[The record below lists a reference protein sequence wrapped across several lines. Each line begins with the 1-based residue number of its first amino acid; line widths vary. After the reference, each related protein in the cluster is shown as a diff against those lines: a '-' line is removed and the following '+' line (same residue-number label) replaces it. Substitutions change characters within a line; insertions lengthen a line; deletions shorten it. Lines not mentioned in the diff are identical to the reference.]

1 MSDENKNNRKKAE
14 LPFFEP
20 MSSVLKYI
28 CVLNSDLTVM
38 RISDGMAEELG
49 YEKNEVTGKNFLKF
63 VDDRDGKFREI
74 LLSVFSERKIEKS
87 KVESAKTKISPEKIQ
102 AITCFRRRKKPVEC
116 TPVEIVP
123 FELNG
128 EMKALLFI
136 ENLFEVRFFLE
147 KERNER
153 VKELKCLYLLG
164 NEVESAVTDEELLLN
179 VAGHI
184 DKAMQFPEITS
195 TVITLN
201 GKEYCH
207 LKREKPVIRS
217 FREPIFIRGEKRGYI
232 QVGYHDDE
240 DFLKEEYA
248 LISSIARVLSRAMER
263 FELGRERQRYT
274 QHLEV
279 IVEERVGELEKS
291 RRRYKYLFDNAP
303 SGICISDREGDIID
317 ANRAFYHI
325 LKYPE
330 GEPVR
335 INLVRDNLYHNPEDR
350 EMLLDM
356 ADKIGRASNREFEV
370 NAFDGS
376 VIAVICSTVK
386 FEEDG
391 KVYYESILKDVTEKH
406 KMERELRKQKDILE
420 DSVKKR
426 TEVLERQRKKLMDM
440 NRKCKATSAQLRS
453 SMKKLQTLFN
463 AITDPVF
470 TIDGDFTIRITNQSP
485 DDVGRKC
492 YKALFKREKICDKCP
507 ALKAIERKKPASIE
521 VERDDRYFQMQCYP
535 VFDAQ
540 GNVEGV
546 IEWAKDITRE
556 KNFCNQMLQA
566 DRLASLGQLV
576 SGIGHEINNPNTF
589 ILGNIKIIREAIG
602 DILPILDEY
611 YSNHADLKIARLN
624 YQFFKEHIN
633 LLVDDMVSGAG
644 RIKTIVQDLRKF
656 ARKGDDR
663 FDNEVS
669 INRLVERSIRLV
681 RNQVKRKANIKTDI
695 EENLPLVRANI
706 VGIEQVL
713 VNLIINAYHALKDGE
728 KGNIEISTSLDE
740 KQKIIFIRVKDD
752 GVGMDQA
759 TTRLIFNPFF
769 TTKRS
774 RGGTGLGL
782 SIAYRIVKEHDG
794 EIEVESAP
802 GEGTTFTVEIPFNPD
817 MQEGRP
823 RPDKIIRN

>member
-1 MSDENKNNRKKAE
+1 MSGESKNTPKESE

-20 MSSVLKYI
+20 MASVLKHI
-28 CVLNSDLTVM
+28 CILNSDLTVM
-38 RISDGMAEELG
+38 RISDGMSRELG
-49 YEKNEVTGKNFLKF
+49 YEKKEIIGEDFLKF
-63 VDDRDGKFREI
+63 IDDKDGKFKKI
-74 LLSVFSERKIEKS
+74 LLSVFSEGKTEKLPKKIHTI
-87 KVESAKTKISPEKIQ
+87 A
-102 AITCFRRRKKPVEC
+102 CFRRRKKPIEC

-128 EMKALLFI
+128 DMKTLIFI
-136 ENLFEVRFFLE
+136 ENHFEVRLFLE

-195 TVITLN
+195 TVITLDN
-201 GKEYCH
+201 KEYCH
-207 LKREKPVIRS
+207 LKREKPPIRS
-217 FREPIFIRGEKRGYI
+217 FQEPIFIRGEQRGYI
-232 QVGYHDDE
+232 QVGYHGDK
-240 DFLKEEYA
+240 DFIDEEYA
-248 LISSIARVLSRAMER
+248 LISSIARVLSKAMER
-263 FELGRERQRYT
+263 FELGRERQQYT
-274 QHLEV
+274 QHLET
-279 IVEERVGELEKS
+279 IVEERVKELEKS
-291 RRRYKYLFDNAP
+291 RLRFKYLFDNAP
-303 SGICISDREGDIID
+303 SGISISDREGNIIQ

-325 LKYPE
+325 LKHPE
-330 GEPVR
+330 GEPVK
-335 INLVRDNLYHNPEDR
+335 INLVKDKLYHNPEDR

-356 ADKIGRASNREFEV
+356 ADKMGTVSNREFEI

-386 FEEDG
+386 FVEDG
-391 KVYYESILKDVTEKH
+391 KIYYESILKDVTEKH
-406 KMERELRKQKDILE
+406 NLERELRKQKESLE
-420 DSVKKR
+420 ISVKKR

-440 NRKCKATSAQLRS
+440 NRQCKATSAQLRS

-470 TIDGDFTIRITNQSP
+470 TVDEDFTIQVTNQSP
-485 DDVGRKC
+485 DDVGEKC

-521 VERDDRYFQMQCYP
+521 VERDDRFFQMQCYP

-589 ILGNIKIIREAIG
+589 ILGNIKIIREAID

-611 YSNHADLKIARLN
+611 YGDHPDFKIARLN
-624 YQFFKEHIN
+624 YQFFKDHIK
-633 LLVDDMVSGAG
+633 LLVDDMVSGAV

-669 INRLVERSIRLV
+669 INQLVERSIRLV
-681 RNQVKRKANIKTDI
+681 RNQVKRKASIKTDI
-695 EENLPLVRANI
+695 QENLPPVRANI
-706 VGIEQVL
+706 VGLEQVM
-713 VNLIINAYHALKDGE
+713 VNLIINAYHALKNGE

-740 KQKIIFIRVKDD
+740 KQQIIFIKVKDD
-752 GVGMDQA
+752 GIGMDQA
-759 TTRLIFNPFF
+759 TIKEIFNPFF

-794 EIEVESAP
+794 EIEVESSP
-802 GEGTTFTVEIPFNPD
+802 GEGTTFIVEIPFNPSENKPGTA
-817 MQEGRP
+817 QL
-823 RPDKIIRN
+823 